1 MFLLLSLAAGPFA
14 APLAGQ
20 QLDLER
26 GVRVGGL
33 WCFPLTGN
41 ARHFVYLPAS
51 ARLSTDEGGA
61 PKFSF
66 VRYVSNRPS
75 VNPGAATLTAASG
88 GGVLHFL
95 VELDTPADAVSAA
108 RAALRDL
115 LPDDDVEL
123 RGPVVFDD
131 GRYLLVSSILEPEP
145 GSAERRQILAS
156 GRAPVLEG
164 NRLAFS
170 FDLEPQ
176 EATLLLES
184 FKMATPD
191 VSIVFDMTFHGLA
204 QAYQAE
210 LVVDWSEVRKS
221 EAFSAG
227 ASVYFVS
234 ADVEVGFEKL
244 RRDNAIRLVTSGS
257 DATMEALLDA
267 VYGKLL
273 ELLFRPVEPET
284 VPEDQRGGL
293 MDALAALVDTKSGPL
308 GSRNTTG
315 FGAYAGYQLKE
326 MRSSGLS
333 VLDFNHRSTVQRHA
347 FLTFN
352 IGDLHRRYGDDP
364 SYFRAVNLEDPT
376 FQQREIRVGIDG
388 ALLGE
393 FDRLINSATVT
404 LRKRHDGGGVT
415 LRELVV
421 DRSKV
426 EESAGDLRMVYGWKQ
441 DTDRLA
447 WLEYDTRTRWSFKGG
462 GAYETDWKAT
472 DAAMVELFAPYER
485 RTIELTGDFGTLAA
499 RGVRAVV
506 VQIEYPFF
514 GERRRQQLVARV
526 DAPPDARAL
535 EVTLPRDEFEVDY
548 TITWRLQGNQ
558 TLVSHGRDATGLL
571 FIDELPAD
579 TEPAPGA
586 PTT

>member
-1 MFLLLSLAAGPFA
+1 
-14 APLAGQ
+14 
-20 QLDLER
+20 
-26 GVRVGGL
+26 
-33 WCFPLTGN
+33 
-41 ARHFVYLPAS
+41 
-51 ARLSTDEGGA
+51 
-61 PKFSF
+61 
-66 VRYVSNRPS
+66 
-75 VNPGAATLTAASG
+75 
-88 GGVLHFL
+88 
-95 VELDTPADAVSAA
+95 VSAA
-108 RAALRDL
+108 RAALRDVL
-115 LPDDDVEL
+115 KDDEVEL
-123 RGPVVFDD
+123 RGPVVFDE
-131 GRYLLVSSILEPEP
+131 GRYLLVSSILDPEA
-145 GSAERRQILAS
+145 GSQRRQVLAS

-170 FDLEPQ
+170 FDLEPR

-184 FKMATPD
+184 FQMATPD
-191 VSIVFDMTFHGLA
+191 VSIVFDMTFHGLS

-210 LVVDWSEVRKS
+210 LIVDWAEVRES

-234 ADVEVGFEKL
+234 ADVEVGFEQL
-244 RRDNAIRLVTSGS
+244 RRDNAIRLVTRGS
-257 DATMEALLDA
+257 DATMEALLDS

-273 ELLFRPVEPET
+273 ELLFHPVEPET

-293 MDALAALVDTKSGPL
+293 MDAIAALVDTKSGPL

-333 VLDFNHRSTVQRHA
+333 VLDFNHRSTVERHS
-347 FLTFN
+347 FVTFN

-404 LRKRHDGGGVT
+404 LRKRHDGGDVT

-421 DRSKV
+421 DRGKV
-426 EESAGDLRMVYGWKQ
+426 EESGGDLRMVYGWKQ
-441 DTDRLA
+441 DTDRLG
-447 WLEYDTRTRWSFKGG
+447 WLSYDTRTRWSFKGG
-462 GAYETDWKAT
+462 GAYETDWQAS

-485 RTIELTGDFGTLAA
+485 RTIELTGDFETLAE

-514 GERRRQQLVARV
+514 GETRRQQLVARV
-526 DAPPDARAL
+526 DNPPDQRSL
-535 EVTLPRDEFEVDY
+535 EITLPRDQFEIDY

-558 TLVSHGRDATGLL
+558 TLVSHGRDASGLL
-571 FIDELPAD
+571 FIDELP
-579 TEPAPGA
+579 TEHGPAPGE
-586 PTT
+586 PTL